1 MRLIVTCVGSLRRH
15 FYAAYGFDYSCERK
29 LLIML
34 SMDALKEYGV
44 KTNQGLERCCNME
57 AFYFKMITASVND
70 ANFAKLGKALE
81 ANDLQEAF
89 EAAHALKGIAGNL
102 ALDPLYDA
110 VCDIVE
116 PLRNK
121 TEMDYSEKYKKVME
135 AREKLAAL
143 I

>member
-1 MRLIVTCVGSLRRH
+1 
-15 FYAAYGFDYSCERK
+15 
-29 LLIML
+29 ML

-116 PLRNK
+116 PLRSK

>member
-1 MRLIVTCVGSLRRH
+1 
-15 FYAAYGFDYSCERK
+15 
-29 LLIML
+29 ML
-34 SMDALKEYGV
+34 SMDALKNYGV

-110 VCDIVE
+110 VCEIVE
-116 PLRNK
+116 PLRSK

-135 AREKLAAL
+135 AREGLAAL